1 MNNQMRFIASDL
13 DGTLLDSD
21 GVLNQEFFSV
31 FWRLHQNNI
40 MFAAA
45 SGRQY
50 DSLKQI
56 FEPVNREI
64 FYIAENGALVMYQ
77 GKELYSSQMDTK
89 LIRGIIEDTRKIES
103 SHIVVCGK
111 RGAYTEMDDP
121 LVIGEVNKYYSNYFI
136 VSDLLEVEDEIIKLA
151 ICHFGGSEEHLYPKL
166 MTKFGKDV
174 QVVVS
179 SKIWLDIMNLGVS
192 KGKAINKL
200 QELLSFSYFQ
210 TMCFGDY
217 FNDVEMLGSAY
228 YSYAVE
234 NAHEDVKPYARFTA
248 PANSDNGVLSVIKTY
263 LSKV

>member
-1 MNNQMRFIASDL
+1 MDNQMKFIASDL

-31 FWRLHQNNI
+31 FWQLHQNKI

-56 FEPVNREI
+56 FEPVDQEI

-77 GKELYSSQMDTK
+77 GKELYSSHMDAN
-89 LIRGIIEDTRKIES
+89 LIKDIIEETRTIEG

-111 RGAYTEMDDP
+111 RGAYVETDDP
-121 LVIGEVNKYYSNYFI
+121 LVIAEVKKYYANYFI
-136 VSDLLEVEDEIIKLA
+136 VHDLFEVKDDVIKLA
-151 ICHFGGSEEHLYPKL
+151 ICHFGGYEKYLHPKV
-166 MTKFGKDV
+166 MTKFGTDV

-192 KGKAINKL
+192 KGLAIKRL
-200 QELLSFSYFQ
+200 QELLSFSHFQ

-217 FNDVEMLGSAY
+217 FNDVEMLKSAY
-228 YSYAVE
+228 YAYAVE
-234 NAHEDVKPYARFTA
+234 NAHEDVKQYARFIA
-248 PANSDNGVLSVIKTY
+248 PANTDNGVLSVIKTY
-263 LSKV
+263 LSKA

>member
-1 MNNQMRFIASDL
+1 MNNKMRFVASDM

-31 FWRLHQNNI
+31 FWQLKQNNI

-56 FEPVNREI
+56 FEPVDQEI

-77 GKELYSSQMDTK
+77 GKELYSSQMDAN
-89 LIRGIIEDTRKIES
+89 LIRDIIEETRKIEG
-103 SHIVVCGK
+103 SHIVACGK
-111 RGAYTEMDDP
+111 RGAYVETDEP
-121 LVIGEVNKYYSNYFI
+121 LVIAEVKKYYSNYFI
-136 VSDLLEVEDEIIKLA
+136 IHDLFEVDDEIIKLA
-151 ICHFGGSEEHLYPKL
+151 ICHFGGSEEYLYPKV
-166 MTKFGKDV
+166 MNKFGTHA
-174 QVVVS
+174 QVVIS

-192 KGKAINKL
+192 KGSAIKKL
-200 QELLSFSYFQ
+200 QELLSFNHFQ

-217 FNDVEMLGSAY
+217 FNDVEMLKSAY

-234 NAHEDVKPYARFTA
+234 NAHEDVKPYARFIA
-248 PANSDNGVLSVIKTY
+248 PANSDNGVLSVIKSY
-263 LSKV
+263 MSKV